1 MRPVWQG
8 ALSFGLVNVPVRM
21 YKAVEDHAVHFTQF
35 QRGTRDRIRYRRVN
49 ERTGDEVSYDDIV
62 RGREVGD
69 DEYVLVEQE
78 ELDEIAPGRSRSLE
92 VESFVDLEE
101 VDPLFFDRAYWLAP
115 AKEEAQRPYVLLLD
129 ALSSRDKA
137 AVAKFVF
144 HGREHLALARAG
156 DGVIVLNTLHYA
168 AEVRNADDVP
178 QLPAKAKTNQKELD
192 LAVKLIDAMTEP
204 WKPDEFRDTY
214 RERVEELIEAKRA
227 GNTVTPAAEPE
238 QPTKVVDLMEA
249 LANSVRSSR
258 KPRSSDSSGS
268 SDSSDS
274 SGSRKSRSSGG
285 SKSNTRDLSGLSKTE
300 LQKLAKERDVK
311 GRSKM
316 SRADLEA
323 ALKAS

>member
-8 ALSFGLVNVPVRM
+8 SLSFGLVNVPVRM

-49 ERTGDEVSYDDIV
+49 ERTGDEVPYDDIV

-92 VESFVDLEE
+92 VESFVDLAE
-101 VDPLFFDRAYWLAP
+101 VDPVYFDRAYWLAP

-129 ALSSRDKA
+129 ALARRDKA

-168 AEVRNADDVP
+168 AEVRSADDVP

-192 LAVKLIDAMTEP
+192 LAVKLIDAMSGP
-204 WKPDEFRDTY
+204 WQHEEFHDTY
-214 RERVEELIEAKRA
+214 RERVEELIEAKQA

-249 LANSVRSSR
+249 LAKSVR
-258 KPRSSDSSGS
+258 
-268 SDSSDS
+268 
-274 SGSRKSRSSGG
+274 GSRRPR
-285 SKSNTRDLSGLSKTE
+285 TPDLSELSKTE

-316 SRADLEA
+316 SRAVLEA

>member
-249 LANSVRSSR
+249 LAKSVR
-258 KPRSSDSSGS
+258 
-268 SDSSDS
+268 
-274 SGSRKSRSSGG
+274 GSRKQR
-285 SKSNTRDLSGLSKTE
+285 TPDLSELSKTE

>member
-49 ERTGDEVSYDDIV
+49 ERTGDEVPYADIV
-62 RGREVGD
+62 RGREVGN

-101 VDPLFFDRAYWLAP
+101 VDPMYFDRAYWLAP

-129 ALSSRDKA
+129 ALASRDKA

-168 AEVRNADDVP
+168 AEMRSADDVP
-178 QLPAKAKTNQKELD
+178 QLPAKAKTNKKELD

-204 WKPDEFRDTY
+204 WKPEEFSDTY
-214 RERVEELIEAKRA
+214 RERVEELIEAKRE

-238 QPTKVVDLMEA
+238 EPTKVVDLMEA

-258 KPRSSDSSGS
+258 KPR
-268 SDSSDS
+268 
-274 SGSRKSRSSGG
+274 
-285 SKSNTRDLSGLSKTE
+285 TPDLSELSKTE

>member
-8 ALSFGLVNVPVRM
+8 SLSFGLVNVPVRM

-35 QRGTRDRIRYRRVN
+35 QRGTQDRIRYRRVN
-49 ERTGDEVSYDDIV
+49 ERTGDEVRYDDIV

-101 VDPLFFDRAYWLAP
+101 VDPVYFDRAYWLAP
-115 AKEEAQRPYVLLLD
+115 AKEDGQRPYVLLLD
-129 ALSSRDKA
+129 ALARRDKA

-168 AEVRNADDVP
+168 AEVRDADDVP

-192 LAVKLIDAMTEP
+192 LAVKLIDAMSEP
-204 WKPDEFRDTY
+204 WRPEEFHDTY
-214 RERVEELIEAKRA
+214 RERVEELIEAKKA
-227 GNTVTPAAEPE
+227 GNTVTPAEEPE

-249 LANSVRSSR
+249 LANSVR
-258 KPRSSDSSGS
+258 
-268 SDSSDS
+268 
-274 SGSRKSRSSGG
+274 GSRRPR
-285 SKSNTRDLSGLSKTE
+285 TPDLSELSKTE

>member
-8 ALSFGLVNVPVRM
+8 ALSFGLVNVPVRL
-21 YKAVEDHAVHFTQF
+21 YKAVEDHAVRFTQF

-49 ERTGDEVSYDDIV
+49 ERTGDEVRYDDIV

-92 VESFVDLEE
+92 VESFVDLAE
-101 VDPLFFDRAYWLAP
+101 VDPVYFDRAYWLAP
-115 AKEEAQRPYVLLLD
+115 ANEEAQRPYVLLLD
-129 ALSSRDKA
+129 ALSRQDKA

-144 HGREHLALARAG
+144 HGREHLALARAS

-168 AEVRNADDVP
+168 AEVRTADDVP
-178 QLPAKAKTNQKELD
+178 QLPAKAKTNKKELD

-204 WKPDEFRDTY
+204 WQPEDFHDTY
-214 RERVEELIEAKRA
+214 RERVDELIEAKKA

-238 QPTKVVDLMEA
+238 EPTKVVDLMDA
-249 LANSVRSSR
+249 LAKSVR
-258 KPRSSDSSGS
+258 
-268 SDSSDS
+268 
-274 SGSRKSRSSGG
+274 GSRRPR
-285 SKSNTRDLSGLSKTE
+285 TPDLSELSKTD
-300 LQKLAKERDVK
+300 LQKLAKERAVK

>member
-35 QRGTRDRIRYRRVN
+35 QRGTQDRIRYRRVN

-249 LANSVRSSR
+249 LAKSVR
-258 KPRSSDSSGS
+258 
-268 SDSSDS
+268 
-274 SGSRKSRSSGG
+274 GSRKQR
-285 SKSNTRDLSGLSKTE
+285 TPDLSQLSKTE

>member
-8 ALSFGLVNVPVRM
+8 SLSFGLVNVPVRM

-49 ERTGDEVSYDDIV
+49 ERTGDEVAYDDIV
-62 RGREVGD
+62 RGREVDD
-69 DEYVLVEQE
+69 DEYVLVEPE

-92 VESFVDLEE
+92 VESFVDLAE
-101 VDPLFFDRAYWLAP
+101 VDPVYFDRAYWLAP

-129 ALSSRDKA
+129 ALARRDKA

-168 AEVRNADDVP
+168 AEMRSADDVP

-192 LAVKLIDAMTEP
+192 LAVKLIDAMSGP
-204 WKPDEFRDTY
+204 WQPEEFHDTY
-214 RERVEELIEAKRA
+214 RERVEELIEAKKA

-249 LANSVRSSR
+249 LAKSVR
-258 KPRSSDSSGS
+258 
-268 SDSSDS
+268 
-274 SGSRKSRSSGG
+274 GSRRPR
-285 SKSNTRDLSGLSKTE
+285 TPDLSELSKTE

>member
-69 DEYVLVEQE
+69 DEYVLVEQD

-92 VESFVDLEE
+92 VESFVDLAE
-101 VDPLFFDRAYWLAP
+101 VDPMYFDRAYWLAP

-129 ALSSRDKA
+129 ALSQRDKA

-168 AEVRNADDVP
+168 AELRSAEDVP

-192 LAVKLIDAMTEP
+192 LAVKLIDAMSEP
-204 WKPDEFRDTY
+204 WEPDQFRDTY
-214 RERVEELIEAKRA
+214 RERVEELIEAKRE

-249 LANSVRSSR
+249 LAKSVR
-258 KPRSSDSSGS
+258 
-268 SDSSDS
+268 
-274 SGSRKSRSSGG
+274 GSRRPR
-285 SKSNTRDLSGLSKTE
+285 TPDLSELSKTE

>member
-8 ALSFGLVNVPVRM
+8 SLSFGLVNVPVRM

-49 ERTGDEVSYDDIV
+49 ERTGDEVPYDDIV

-92 VESFVDLEE
+92 VESFVDLSE
-101 VDPLFFDRAYWLAP
+101 VDPMYFDRAYWLAP

-129 ALSSRDKA
+129 ALASRDKA

-168 AEVRNADDVP
+168 AEMRDADDVP

-192 LAVKLIDAMTEP
+192 LAVKLIDAMSEP
-204 WKPDEFRDTY
+204 WKPEEFRDTY

-227 GNTVTPAAEPE
+227 GNTVTPASEPE
-238 QPTKVVDLMEA
+238 EPTKVVDLMEA

-258 KPRSSDSSGS
+258 KPR
-268 SDSSDS
+268 
-274 SGSRKSRSSGG
+274 
-285 SKSNTRDLSGLSKTE
+285 TPDLSELSKTE

>member
-21 YKAVEDHAVHFTQF
+21 YKAVEDHAVRFTQF

-49 ERTGDEVSYDDIV
+49 ERTGDEVPYDEIV

-92 VESFVDLEE
+92 VESFVDLDE
-101 VDPLFFDRAYWLAP
+101 VDPVYFDRAYWLAP

-129 ALSSRDKA
+129 ALSGRDKA

-168 AEVRNADDVP
+168 AEVRSADDVP
-178 QLPAKAKTNQKELD
+178 QLPAKAKTNRKELD

-204 WKPDEFRDTY
+204 WKPEEFRDTY

-249 LANSVRSSR
+249 LAKSVRGSR
-258 KPRSSDSSGS
+258 KPR
-268 SDSSDS
+268 
-274 SGSRKSRSSGG
+274 
-285 SKSNTRDLSGLSKTE
+285 TPDLSGLSKTE
-300 LQKLAKERDVK
+300 LRKLAKERDVK

>member
-8 ALSFGLVNVPVRM
+8 SLSFGLVNVPVRM

-49 ERTGDEVSYDDIV
+49 ERTGDEVPYDDIV
-62 RGREVGD
+62 RGREVGG

-92 VESFVDLEE
+92 VESFVDLAE
-101 VDPLFFDRAYWLAP
+101 VDPMYFDRAYWLAP

-129 ALSSRDKA
+129 ALASRDKA

-168 AEVRNADDVP
+168 AEMRDADDVP

-192 LAVKLIDAMTEP
+192 LAVKLIDAMSEP
-204 WKPDEFRDTY
+204 WKPEEFRDTY

-227 GNTVTPAAEPE
+227 GNTVTPASEPE
-238 QPTKVVDLMEA
+238 EPTKVVDLMEA

-258 KPRSSDSSGS
+258 KPR
-268 SDSSDS
+268 
-274 SGSRKSRSSGG
+274 
-285 SKSNTRDLSGLSKTE
+285 TPDLSELSKTE

>member
-49 ERTGDEVSYDDIV
+49 ERTGDEVPYDDIV

-92 VESFVDLEE
+92 VESFVDLAE
-101 VDPLFFDRAYWLAP
+101 VDPMFFDRAYWLAP

-129 ALSSRDKA
+129 ALASRDKA

-168 AEVRNADDVP
+168 AEMRSADDVP
-178 QLPAKAKTNQKELD
+178 QLPAKAKTNKKELD

-204 WKPDEFRDTY
+204 WKPEEFSDTY
-214 RERVEELIEAKRA
+214 RARVEELIEAKRA

-258 KPRSSDSSGS
+258 RPR
-268 SDSSDS
+268 
-274 SGSRKSRSSGG
+274 
-285 SKSNTRDLSGLSKTE
+285 TPDLSELSKTE

>member
-8 ALSFGLVNVPVRM
+8 SLSFGLVNVPVRM

-35 QRGTRDRIRYRRVN
+35 QRGTQDRIRYRRVN
-49 ERTGDEVSYDDIV
+49 ERTGDEVSYADIV

-92 VESFVDLEE
+92 VESFVDLAE
-101 VDPLFFDRAYWLAP
+101 VDPVFFDRAYWLAP
-115 AKEEAQRPYVLLLD
+115 AKEDGQRPYVLLLD
-129 ALSSRDKA
+129 ALASRDKA

-168 AEVRNADDVP
+168 AEVRSADDVP
-178 QLPAKAKTNQKELD
+178 QLPAKAKTNKKELD
-192 LAVKLIDAMTEP
+192 LAVKLIDAMSEP
-204 WKPDEFRDTY
+204 WQPEEFHDTY
-214 RERVEELIEAKRA
+214 RERVEELIEAKKA

-238 QPTKVVDLMEA
+238 EPTKVVDLMEA
-249 LANSVRSSR
+249 LAKSVR
-258 KPRSSDSSGS
+258 
-268 SDSSDS
+268 
-274 SGSRKSRSSGG
+274 GSRRPR
-285 SKSNTRDLSGLSKTE
+285 TPDLSELSKTE

>member
-35 QRGTRDRIRYRRVN
+35 QRGTQDRIRYRRVN
-49 ERTGDEVSYDDIV
+49 ERTGDEVPYDDIV

-249 LANSVRSSR
+249 LAKSVR
-258 KPRSSDSSGS
+258 
-268 SDSSDS
+268 
-274 SGSRKSRSSGG
+274 GSRKQR
-285 SKSNTRDLSGLSKTE
+285 TPDLSELSKTE

>member
-49 ERTGDEVSYDDIV
+49 ERTGDEVPYDDIV

-101 VDPLFFDRAYWLAP
+101 VDPVYFDRAYWLAP

-129 ALSSRDKA
+129 ALSRRDKA

-168 AEVRNADDVP
+168 AEVRSADDVP

-192 LAVKLIDAMTEP
+192 LAVKLIDAMSEP
-204 WKPDEFRDTY
+204 WRPEEFRDTY
-214 RERVEELIEAKRA
+214 RERVEELIEAKKA

-249 LANSVRSSR
+249 LAKSVR
-258 KPRSSDSSGS
+258 
-268 SDSSDS
+268 
-274 SGSRKSRSSGG
+274 GSRRPR
-285 SKSNTRDLSGLSKTE
+285 TPDLSGLSKTE

>member
-8 ALSFGLVNVPVRM
+8 SLSFGLVNVPVRM

-49 ERTGDEVSYDDIV
+49 ERTGDEVPYDDIV
-62 RGREVGD
+62 RGREVGG

-92 VESFVDLEE
+92 VESFVDLSE
-101 VDPLFFDRAYWLAP
+101 VDPMYFDRAYWLAP

-129 ALSSRDKA
+129 ALASRDKA

-168 AEVRNADDVP
+168 AEMRDADDVP

-192 LAVKLIDAMTEP
+192 LAVKLIDAMSEP
-204 WKPDEFRDTY
+204 WKPEEFRDTY

-227 GNTVTPAAEPE
+227 GNTVTPASEPE
-238 QPTKVVDLMEA
+238 EPTKVVDLMEA
-249 LANSVRSSR
+249 LANSVRGSR
-258 KPRSSDSSGS
+258 KPR
-268 SDSSDS
+268 
-274 SGSRKSRSSGG
+274 
-285 SKSNTRDLSGLSKTE
+285 TPDLSELSKTE

>member
-35 QRGTRDRIRYRRVN
+35 QRGTQDRIRYRRVN

-69 DEYVLVEQE
+69 DEYVLVEQD

-249 LANSVRSSR
+249 LAKSVR
-258 KPRSSDSSGS
+258 
-268 SDSSDS
+268 
-274 SGSRKSRSSGG
+274 GSRKQR
-285 SKSNTRDLSGLSKTE
+285 TPDLSELSKTE

>member
-8 ALSFGLVNVPVRM
+8 ALSFGLVNVPVRL

-49 ERTGDEVSYDDIV
+49 ERTGDEVRYDDIV

-92 VESFVDLEE
+92 VESFVDLAE
-101 VDPLFFDRAYWLAP
+101 VDPVYFDRAYWLAP
-115 AKEEAQRPYVLLLD
+115 TNEEAQRPYVLLLD

-168 AEVRNADDVP
+168 AEVRTADDVP
-178 QLPAKAKTNQKELD
+178 QLPAKAKTNKKELD

-204 WKPDEFRDTY
+204 WRPEDFHDTY
-214 RERVEELIEAKRA
+214 RERVDELIEAKKA

-249 LANSVRSSR
+249 LAKSVRGNR
-258 KPRSSDSSGS
+258 RPR
-268 SDSSDS
+268 
-274 SGSRKSRSSGG
+274 
-285 SKSNTRDLSGLSKTE
+285 TPDLSELSKAD

>member
-69 DEYVLVEQE
+69 DEYVLVEQD

-92 VESFVDLEE
+92 VESFVDLAE
-101 VDPLFFDRAYWLAP
+101 VDPMYFDRAYWLAP

-129 ALSSRDKA
+129 ALSQRDKA

-168 AEVRNADDVP
+168 AEMRSAEDVP

-192 LAVKLIDAMTEP
+192 LAVKLIDAMSEP
-204 WKPDEFRDTY
+204 WEPDQFRDTY
-214 RERVEELIEAKRA
+214 RERVEELIEAKRE

-249 LANSVRSSR
+249 LAKSVR
-258 KPRSSDSSGS
+258 
-268 SDSSDS
+268 
-274 SGSRKSRSSGG
+274 GSRRPR
-285 SKSNTRDLSGLSKTE
+285 TPDLSELSKTE

>member
-8 ALSFGLVNVPVRM
+8 SLSFGLVNVPVRM

-49 ERTGDEVSYDDIV
+49 ERTGDEVPYDDIV

-69 DEYVLVEQE
+69 DEYVLVEQK

-101 VDPLFFDRAYWLAP
+101 VDPVYFDRAYWLAP

-129 ALSSRDKA
+129 ALARRDKA

-168 AEVRNADDVP
+168 AEVRSTKDVP
-178 QLPAKAKTNQKELD
+178 QLPAKAKTNDKELD
-192 LAVKLIDAMTEP
+192 LAVKLIDAMSQP
-204 WKPDEFRDTY
+204 WKPEEFRDTY
-214 RERVEELIEAKRA
+214 RERVDELIEAKRA

-249 LANSVRSSR
+249 LANSVRGSR
-258 KPRSSDSSGS
+258 KPRSSDS
-268 SDSSDS
+268 
-274 SGSRKSRSSGG
+274 RKSS
-285 SKSNTRDLSGLSKTE
+285 TPDLSELSKTE
-300 LQKLAKERDVK
+300 LQKLAKERDIK

-316 SRADLEA
+316 SRDDLEA

>member
-8 ALSFGLVNVPVRM
+8 SLSFGLVNVPVRM

-35 QRGTRDRIRYRRVN
+35 QRGTQDRIRYRRVN
-49 ERTGDEVSYDDIV
+49 ERTGDEVRYDDIV

-101 VDPLFFDRAYWLAP
+101 VDPVYFDRAYWLAP
-115 AKEEAQRPYVLLLD
+115 AKEDGQRPYVLLLD
-129 ALSSRDKA
+129 ALARRDKA

-168 AEVRNADDVP
+168 AEVRSAEDVP

-192 LAVKLIDAMTEP
+192 LAVKLIDAMSEP
-204 WKPDEFRDTY
+204 WRPEEFHDTY
-214 RERVEELIEAKRA
+214 RERVEELIEAKKA
-227 GNTVTPAAEPE
+227 GNTVTPAEEPE

-249 LANSVRSSR
+249 LANSVR
-258 KPRSSDSSGS
+258 
-268 SDSSDS
+268 
-274 SGSRKSRSSGG
+274 GSRRPR
-285 SKSNTRDLSGLSKTE
+285 TPDLSELSKTE

>member
-8 ALSFGLVNVPVRM
+8 SLSFGLVNVPVRM

-49 ERTGDEVSYDDIV
+49 ERTGDEVPYDDIV
-62 RGREVGD
+62 RGREVGG

-92 VESFVDLEE
+92 VESFVDLSE
-101 VDPLFFDRAYWLAP
+101 VDPMYFDRAYWLAP

-129 ALSSRDKA
+129 ALASRDKA

-168 AEVRNADDVP
+168 AEMRDADDVP

-192 LAVKLIDAMTEP
+192 LAVKLIDAMSEP
-204 WKPDEFRDTY
+204 WKPEEFRDTY

-227 GNTVTPAAEPE
+227 GNTVTPASEPE
-238 QPTKVVDLMEA
+238 EPTKVVDLMEA

-258 KPRSSDSSGS
+258 KPR
-268 SDSSDS
+268 
-274 SGSRKSRSSGG
+274 
-285 SKSNTRDLSGLSKTE
+285 TPDLSELSKTE

>member
-35 QRGTRDRIRYRRVN
+35 QRGTQDRIRYRRVN

-249 LANSVRSSR
+249 LAKSVR
-258 KPRSSDSSGS
+258 
-268 SDSSDS
+268 
-274 SGSRKSRSSGG
+274 GSRKQR
-285 SKSNTRDLSGLSKTE
+285 TPDLSELSKTE